1 MLYDKRQC
9 VARAKELLLTNTPQA
24 LRYAAL
30 ELRTCMELHTYEKL
44 RSFTDFVPESVLR
57 TWQPPQAVKALLEF
71 DETADQSF
79 TIEVGVETTFGEV
92 PKDMHLLGH
101 HKALPL
107 KWLRK
112 HYNKVGALLHAPI
125 EAPPVFP
132 LAEHATYLG
141 EVVTELDSATS
152 GTILGGRF
160 TDAYRLVCGECGKVM
175 ARNRVAVKAGKTA
188 VCFTPGC
195 DAEYRATAVEEE
207 SATFAP
213 VQTGFKCSG
222 CETQIRLFDRRLK
235 VGASFACPSCG
246 KRHSI
251 IGHNWVYAGEES

>member
-9 VARAKELLLTNTPQA
+9 VARAKDLLLVNTPEA
-24 LRYAAL
+24 IRYAAL

-44 RSFTDFVPESVLR
+44 RSFADFVPESVLK

-79 TIEVGVETTFGEV
+79 TIEVGVEATVGEV
-92 PKDMHLLGH
+92 PKEMHLLGNYE
-101 HKALPL
+101 ALPL

-112 HYNKVGALLHAPI
+112 HYNKVGALLHAPM
-125 EAPPVFP
+125 EAPPVFA
-132 LAEHATYLG
+132 LAEHAIYLR
-141 EVVTELDSATS
+141 EIVAALDRAVS
-152 GTILGGRF
+152 GNILGGRF
-160 TDAYRLVCGECGKVM
+160 TDAYRLVCGECGNIV

-195 DAEYRATAVEEE
+195 DAEYRATAIGEE
-207 SATFAP
+207 SASFAP
-213 VQTGFKCSG
+213 VLTDFRCSG
-222 CETQIRLFDRRLK
+222 CETQIRLFHRRLK
-235 VGASFACPSCG
+235 VGGAFACPACG

-251 IGHNWVYAGEES
+251 VGHNWFYVAE

>member
-1 MLYDKRQC
+1 MLYDKRHC
-9 VARAKELLLTNTPQA
+9 IARAKDLLLANTPHA
-24 LRYAAL
+24 IRYAAL

-44 RSFTDFVPESVLR
+44 RSFTDFVPESVLK

-79 TIEVGVETTFGEV
+79 TIEVGVETTVGEV
-92 PKDMHLLGH
+92 PTEMHLLGNH
-101 HKALPL
+101 EALPL

-112 HYNKVGALLHAPI
+112 HYNKVGALLHAPMD
-125 EAPPVFP
+125 APPVFA
-132 LAEHATYLG
+132 LAEHAMYLG
-141 EVVTELDSATS
+141 EVVAALDCAVS

-160 TDAYRLVCGECGKVM
+160 TDAYCLVCGECGKTI

-195 DAEYRATAVEEE
+195 GAEYRATAVGEE
-207 SATFAP
+207 SASFAP
-213 VQTGFKCSG
+213 VLTGFTCSG
-222 CETQIRLFDRRLK
+222 CETQVRLFDRVLK
-235 VGASFACPSCG
+235 VGGSFACPTCG

-251 IGHNWVYAGEES
+251 IGHNWLYTSE